1 MANKLYDEY
10 AIQDIAE
17 AIREQTGGT
26 DTYTVAQMG
35 DGVRSIAGNTN
46 ETHESYVK
54 EESLQIINNIANS
67 VGTFKMIFV
76 TDLHNADDD
85 SRLEHANQAIQALCR
100 INDIDCIVFAGDYVR
115 NWTEISKEEAV
126 EDIKHCHKKLKNQIA
141 PTFWLRGNHDTNGY
155 VNERIPKEE
164 IYNLIASKNVDNGVI
179 INESDPYGNYGYVD
193 FTEKKVRV
201 ILINTSDNDFMGLKE
216 VSNPANTAELIN
228 CHNVSV
234 TQLQWIAD
242 NALSFTESGWRVI
255 FVSHLALYYS
265 TGSSPSWYNNHT
277 YTDDNGDTWTC
288 NLSNMSNLIFAY
300 INKTSFTA
308 TLNGETVSKDFSVLS
323 HYADIACGIN
333 GHQHAFLV
341 NTDEMIN
348 YIAVGNAC
356 DGAKE
361 SADGNIYTKV
371 NNTANDTTFDVID
384 FDFMNSYAYCWNY
397 GAGYNRAIPF
407 RYTANTIPVTGVLLN
422 ETSGTIQVGDN
433 VALVATVEPSTATNK
448 NVIWSSS
455 NKSVAIVKNGV
466 ITALSVGDT
475 VITVTTIDGSFAATY
490 LLTVG
495 NESIINLLET
505 VGYDDGYRLSTSSG
519 NLSACTGRVTTGF
532 IQATANDVIRIKGMT
547 FPSAL
552 DGTYSIC
559 TYNATSHAFIS
570 ASCLYTGA
578 TWSGFTF
585 AFEDDLLTITVADS
599 NSDIAIRIC
608 GGATTGADC
617 IVTINQ
623 EIPTE

>member
-1 MANKLYDEY
+1 
-10 AIQDIAE
+10 
-17 AIREQTGGT
+17 
-26 DTYTVAQMG
+26 
-35 DGVRSIAGNTN
+35 
-46 ETHESYVK
+46 
-54 EESLQIINNIANS
+54 
-67 VGTFKMIFV
+67 MIFV
-76 TDLHNADDD
+76 TDLHNSDDD
-85 SRLEHANQAIQALCR
+85 FGLEHANQAIQTLCR
-100 INDIDCIVFAGDYVR
+100 TNNIDCVVFAGDYVR
-115 NWTEISKEEAV
+115 NWTGISKEEAI
-126 EDIKHCHKKLKNQIA
+126 EDIKQCRKKIKNQVV
-141 PTFWLRGNHDTNGY
+141 PTIWLRGNHDTNGY
-155 VNERIPKEE
+155 VDERISKEE
-164 IYNLIASKNVDNGVI
+164 VYNLIADKNVNNGVV
-179 INESDPYGNYGYVD
+179 INENDPYGNYGYVD

-201 ILINTSDNDFMGLKE
+201 VLVNTSDNDFMGLKE
-216 VSNPANTAELIN
+216 VSNPANTADLIN
-228 CHNVSV
+228 CHNVSA

-242 NALSFTESGWRVI
+242 DALSFTESGWQVI

-288 NLSNMSNLIFAY
+288 NLSNMSDLISAY
-300 INKTSFTA
+300 INKTSFSA
-308 TLNGETVSKDFSVLS
+308 TLNGETANKDFSALTY
-323 HYADIACGIN
+323 YADIACGIN

-341 NTDEMIN
+341 NTDELIN
-348 YIAVGNAC
+348 YIGVGNAC
-356 DGAKE
+356 DSGEKE
-361 SADGNIYTKV
+361 SADGNTYTKIS
-371 NNTANDTTFDVID
+371 NTANDTTFDIID
-384 FDFMNSYAYCWNY
+384 FDFTNSYAYCWNY
-397 GAGYNRAIPF
+397 GAGYNRVVPF

-448 NVIWSSS
+448 IVTWNSSDES
-455 NKSVAIVKNGV
+455 IATVKNGV
-466 ITALSVGDT
+466 VTALSEGNT
-475 VITVTTIDGSFAATY
+475 TITVTTVDGGFTATY
-490 LLTVG
+490 SLTV
-495 NESIINLLET
+495 ESKGIINLLDT
-505 VGYDDGYRLSTSSG
+505 IGYDDGYRLSTSSG

-559 TYNATSHAFIS
+559 IYNTTSHAFIS
-570 ASCLYTGA
+570 ASYLYTGV